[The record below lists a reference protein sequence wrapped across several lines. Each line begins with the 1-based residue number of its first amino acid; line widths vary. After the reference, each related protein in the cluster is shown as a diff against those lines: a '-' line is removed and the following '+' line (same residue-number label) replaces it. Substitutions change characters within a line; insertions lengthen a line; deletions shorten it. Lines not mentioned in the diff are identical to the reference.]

1 MRQHNTSYKALIAL
15 VFSTTQAHALQMAS
29 DLALV
34 YLFIHALLSQI
45 ELPNFFRPL
54 PGAEVGISTT
64 RIHARGPVGVEGLLT
79 TKWILEGS
87 GDAVA
92 EFSNGLKTFRHES
105 MSLED
110 EVAQNVDI
118 TSESCS

>member
-1 MRQHNTSYKALIAL
+1 M
-15 VFSTTQAHALQMAS
+15 
-29 DLALV
+29 
-34 YLFIHALLSQI
+34 
-45 ELPNFFRPL
+45 
-54 PGAEVGISTT
+54 GISTT

>member
-1 MRQHNTSYKALIAL
+1 
-15 VFSTTQAHALQMAS
+15 MAS

-34 YLFIHALLSQI
+34 YLFIIFISCGHKYSCPILFST
-45 ELPNFFRPL
+45 L

-110 EVAQNVDI
+110 EVAQGADI